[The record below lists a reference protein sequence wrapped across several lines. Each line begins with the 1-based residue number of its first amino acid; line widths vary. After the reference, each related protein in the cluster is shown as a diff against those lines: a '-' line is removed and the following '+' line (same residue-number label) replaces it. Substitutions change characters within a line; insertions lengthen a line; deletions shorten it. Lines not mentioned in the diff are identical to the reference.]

1 MLLQCDKNGRPI
13 DLDGGKPELKYR
25 FIAKTLHS
33 FCLSHPCLGARSA
46 SGSGG
51 LFISV
56 QDEMAG
62 VFSAFHFLND
72 LERYYYVSDSLPA
85 TEKSLAIVFTSE
97 PTPTQDHFAERYWA
111 FVQILHDL
119 DALRDRL
126 IYRFGFAAF
135 GSRAV

>member
-1 MLLQCDKNGRPI
+1 
-13 DLDGGKPELKYR
+13 
-25 FIAKTLHS
+25 
-33 FCLSHPCLGARSA
+33 
-46 SGSGG
+46 
-51 LFISV
+51 
-56 QDEMAG
+56 MAG